1 VENFISYNHAKKSN
15 KKKSKVQFVKKRKTT
30 RKKAPNKKEIK
41 I

>member
-1 VENFISYNHAKKSN
+1 MQKNQI
-15 KKKSKVQFVKKRKTT
+15 KKKSKVQFVRKRKTT